1 MLPFFRS
8 LPALLGKS
16 PTTKARAGLLRYREV
31 RPRLCGLDGANLL
44 TPALL
49 MLSLLGLA
57 GCGPEWSPPGPER
70 IENRN
75 VELDNSEELRAEL
88 KMGAGELRV
97 RGGAAKLMEARFVY
111 NRLRMRPE
119 VTYHASAY
127 RGHLVV
133 EEPSGLHAGGSRYQW
148 DLAFND
154 GKPIDLEVNCGAGQ
168 SHLDLGELS
177 LKRLTVE
184 MGVGELRLDLR
195 GEPKNDYSV
204 SIHGGIGQATVY
216 LPSGVGIEAN
226 AEGGIGGIH
235 TTGLEKHDGRYVN
248 EAFGHAK
255 TTVRV
260 DVQGGIGEI
269 RLVAE

>member
-1 MLPFFRS
+1 MLPFSRS
-8 LPALLGKS
+8 LPARRSASLLA
-16 PTTKARAGLLRYREV
+16 PGLL
-31 RPRLCGLDGANLL
+31 A
-44 TPALL
+44 
-49 MLSLLGLA
+49 LSLVWLS
-57 GCGPEWSPPGPER
+57 GCGPGWTPPGPER
-70 IENRN
+70 TETRN
-75 VELDNSEELRAEL
+75 VELDNSEEVRAEL

-119 VTYHASAY
+119 VSYHASAF

-133 EEPSGLHAGGSRYQW
+133 EEPSGIHTAGNRYVW
-148 DLAFND
+148 DLAFNNT
-154 GKPIDLEVNCGAGQ
+154 KPLDLEVNCGAGQ

-177 LKRLTVE
+177 LKRLSVE

-204 SIHGGIGQATVY
+204 SIHGGIGKATVY

-235 TTGLEKHDGRYVN
+235 ASGLEKRDGRYVN
-248 EAFGHAK
+248 EAYGHAK

-260 DVQGGIGEI
+260 DIQGGIGEI
-269 RLVAE
+269 RLIAE